1 MKLTILLLTTFLP
14 PTVIAFSLQP
24 PRPKATAGPSRLVL
38 HSSSIPPGTGTPFYA
53 QRASPPPGG
62 DGGRPT
68 PAMYNPTMSPAQLPV
83 KAVIPAFQ
91 DLIFEG
97 SFENVPAK
105 RIQGGGTIVT
115 YQMPPH
121 ADRAQMYFETEGRPL
136 KAKVEV
142 WVGPIRRI
150 HNLDIDCHD
159 GSKTPYMATIKF
171 KKMQPVLKIS
181 TPSSLE
187 FPLIAKVSV
196 PSSQRSGEIDRVT
209 NKVFNDSPRTRIQGG
224 PVSGKGGG
232 AIRTFVIPTEV
243 ESVQIIIWSTNTGK
257 KSCRAKI
264 EVFQGPNNAK
274 QTYEL
279 QVSGGL
285 QPYHAV
291 YATPGEGATIRIQ
304 NLKFVE
310 DGLFEVVVV
319 PYKVG
324 PPPNPEEDAIVS
336 TNDWWSGQ

>member
-1 MKLTILLLTTFLP
+1 MKFSILLALAPAAF
-14 PTVIAFSLQP
+14 AFSLQGL
-24 PRPKATAGPSRLVL
+24 KATAPPQSALF
-38 HSSSIPPGTGTPFYA
+38 STPPGGTPFYA
-53 QRASPPPGG
+53 ARSSQPPGG
-62 DGGRPT
+62 DGRPQ
-68 PAMYNPTMSPAQLPV
+68 PAMVGPIMAQQQQPV
-83 KAVIPAFQ
+83 KSTPYALQ
-91 DLIFEG
+91 DMIFEG
-97 SFENVPAK
+97 SFDNIPAK

-121 ADRAQMYFETEGRPL
+121 ADRAQMYFETEGRPM

-142 WVGPIRRI
+142 WVGPIRKI
-150 HNLDIDCHD
+150 HNLEIDCHD
-159 GSKTPYMATIKF
+159 GSKTPFMATIKF
-171 KKMQPVLKIS
+171 KKIQPVLKIS

-196 PSSQRSGEIDRVT
+196 PTTKRSAEIEAVT
-209 NKVFNDSPRTRIQGG
+209 NRIFNESPRTRVQGG

-243 ESVQIIIWSTNTGK
+243 ESVQVIVWSTNTGK
-257 KSCRAKI
+257 KSNKLKV
-264 EVFQGPNNAK
+264 EVYQGPNNAK
-274 QTYEL
+274 QVYDL
-279 QVSGGL
+279 QMSGAL

-304 NLKFVE
+304 NQKFVE

-324 PPPNPEEDAIVS
+324 KISSEDPIVEA
-336 TNDWWSGQ
+336 TGWWN

>member
-1 MKLTILLLTTFLP
+1 MKLTILLSTTLLP
-14 PTVIAFSLQP
+14 TASLAFTLQP
-24 PRPKATAGPSRLVL
+24 PQPKATAPSRLIL
-38 HSSSIPPGTGTPFYA
+38 SSVPPGTGTPFYA
-53 QRASPPPGG
+53 QRGSGGPPPGG
-62 DGGRPT
+62 EGGRPT
-68 PAMYNPTMSPAQLPV
+68 PAMYTPTMSPAQLPV

-97 SFENVPAK
+97 SFDQVPAK

-159 GSKTPYMATIKF
+159 GSRTPYMATIKF
-171 KKMQPVLKIS
+171 KKAMQPVLKIS

-196 PSSQRSGEIDRVT
+196 PSTKRSEEIDRVT
-209 NKVFNDSPRTRIQGG
+209 NKVFNESPRTRVQGG

-243 ESVQIIIWSTNTGK
+243 EACQVIIWSTNTGK

-274 QTYEL
+274 QIYEL
-279 QVSGGL
+279 QISGGL
-285 QPYHAV
+285 QPYHCV

-310 DGLFEVVVV
+310 DGLFECVVV

-324 PPPNPEEDAIVS
+324 PPPEEDPIVS
-336 TNDWWSGQ
+336 ANDWWSGSVH